1 MGIIKDYRFLG
12 VMSGTSMDGLD
23 LAVCTFSKNSS
34 NWNYEV
40 LSAATIPYCQSMKDM
55 LHEAYNCT
63 GRRLTEIDIEFGK
76 YIGQQSKLFL
86 DSNGLTVDFMAS
98 HGHTI
103 FHEPAKGYTLQIG
116 HGASIAANSGIKT
129 VCNFRNLDVAFG
141 GQGAPLVPIGDELLF
156 GEYSACLNLGGF
168 ANISY
173 NDSYQRAAFDICA
186 VNFVLNK
193 LCFRLGLDYDESG
206 KVSSTGKRI
215 EKLALQLNNLE
226 YYRIA
231 PPKSIGQEWAETY
244 LMPVLGGYSDEQARD
259 LLYTYTEH
267 VAFQVSTIL
276 NNLKIAR
283 VLVTGGGAHNSF
295 LVKKIREYTSA
306 KLEIPGKILV
316 DFKEAIIFAFLGV
329 LRVCGEVNCL
339 ASVTGAS
346 KDSSGGTIY
355 QG

>member
-1 MGIIKDYRFLG
+1 MDINKSYRVLG

-23 LAVCTFSKNSS
+23 LAVCTFSKEFS

-40 LSAATIPYCQSMKDM
+40 LVSATIPYSQSLKDM
-55 LHEAYNCT
+55 IREAYHCS

-86 DSNGLTVDFMAS
+86 DSNGLTVDFIAS

-103 FHEPAKGYTLQIG
+103 FHEPANGYTLQIG
-116 HGASIAANSGIKT
+116 HGASIVANSGIRV
-129 VCNFRNLDVAFG
+129 VCNFRNLDVALG

-156 GEYSACLNLGGF
+156 GQYSACLNLGGF

-173 NDSYQRAAFDICA
+173 NDSNQRAAFDICA

-193 LCFRLGLDYDESG
+193 LCFRLGMDYDESG

-215 EKLALQLNNLE
+215 EKLALMLNNLE
-226 YYRIA
+226 YYRSS
-231 PPKSIGQEWAETY
+231 PPKSIGQEWVETY
-244 LMPVLGGYSDEQARD
+244 LMPVLGGYSDEKVED
-259 LLYTYTEH
+259 LLFTYTEH
-267 VAFQVSTIL
+267 VAFQISSIL
-276 NNLKIAR
+276 NKLKSVH
-283 VLVTGGGAHNSF
+283 VLVTGGGAHNLF

-306 KLEIPGKILV
+306 KLEIPEKMLI
-316 DFKEAIIFAFLGV
+316 DFKEAIIFAFLGA

-346 KDSSGGTIY
+346 RDSCSGIIY
-355 QG
+355 RD